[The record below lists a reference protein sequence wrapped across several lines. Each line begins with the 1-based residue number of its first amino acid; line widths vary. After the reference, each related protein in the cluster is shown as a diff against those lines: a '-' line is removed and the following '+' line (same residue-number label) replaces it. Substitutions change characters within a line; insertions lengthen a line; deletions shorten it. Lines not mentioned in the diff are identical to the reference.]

1 MGVEY
6 RGVGG
11 IGVRLTDDMVRDI
24 VDSGVISQ
32 RDWDVDGADC
42 LPGDGGDFDAMQAG
56 NSWGG
61 DTHYYLM
68 MKSET
73 LSGCW
78 DALEGFMEALEEL
91 GMSLSLE
98 DVKVVSDI
106 YVY

>member
-1 MGVEY
+1 MGAEY
-6 RGVGG
+6 SGVGG
-11 IGVRLTDDMVRDI
+11 IGVRLTDDMVWDI
-24 VDSGVISQ
+24 VDSGIISQ

-42 LPGDGGDFDAMQAG
+42 LPGDGGDFDAVQAG

-61 DTHYYLM
+61 DTYYYLM

-78 DALEGFMEALEEL
+78 DAMEGFIDALAGL
-91 GMSLSLE
+91 GVSIAVE
-98 DVKVVSDI
+98 DIKVVSDI